1 MIFDQEF
8 LERVDIDPVGS
19 IVSAS
24 NRTISRLEQIGLNG
38 WTDIEL
44 NELQEAAA
52 LIANIIEAHNLY
64 SENYLPESS
73 RNFYDT
79 CHQLFQYVKS
89 AGEEFQAMSFD
100 QKLSS
105 LKDRYK
111 AAINS
116 TFAYEFSQGDLDRIQ
131 VLVNELRGQISST
144 SRLDEK
150 HRQRLLARLEKL
162 QSELHKRVSDLDR
175 FWGLVGDAGVALG
188 KLGTDAK
195 PIVERIKEISEIVW
209 RTQARTEELPSNT
222 PHPLL
227 GNELDGNTRDEDA

>member
-8 LERVDIDPVGS
+8 LDSVDSDPVGS

-24 NRTISRLEQIGLNG
+24 NRTISSVEQMDAHGG
-38 WTDIEL
+38 WTDSEL
-44 NELQEAAA
+44 NELQETAA

-73 RNFYDT
+73 RNFDET
-79 CHQLFQYVKS
+79 CQQLFQYVKNV
-89 AGEEFQAMSFD
+89 GEEFQAMAFD
-100 QKLSS
+100 QKMSS
-105 LKDRYK
+105 LKDKYK
-111 AAINS
+111 TAINS

-131 VLVNELRGQISST
+131 ILVNELREQISST
-144 SRLDEK
+144 DKLDEK

-188 KLGTDAK
+188 KLGADAK
-195 PIVERIKEISEIVW
+195 PIVDRIREVSEIVW

-222 PHPLL
+222 SHPLL
-227 GNELDGNTRDEDA
+227 GEESDGNPNDDA